1 MSGASGALSS
11 RDGLD
16 MFSTFRKAATVVFVG
31 AAFASA
37 VAATLTLHGALR
49 LFGSVLPPRAE
60 S

>member
-1 MSGASGALSS
+1 
-11 RDGLD
+11 

-37 VAATLTLHGALR
+37 VAATLALHGALT
-49 LFGSVLPPRAE
+49 LVGIVLPVSAPHAE